1 MKKVF
6 NLAMVLV
13 AIALFSN
20 GLAYAGGKGKKVEI
34 SRDVVVNGVEVK
46 KGKYQV
52 TFDEERNEMGIWQGD
67 KLIAKSNARK
77 GLRKDKAFSTQI
89 LTSKD
94 NKNNILRGI
103 IMEGQQETILLNN
116 NSETANAAPQ
126 Q

>member
-6 NLAMVLV
+6 NLAMMLV
-13 AIALFSN
+13 VITLFSN

-34 SRDVVVNGVEVK
+34 SQDVVVNGVEVK
-46 KGKYQV
+46 KGKYQI
-52 TFDEERNEMGIWQGD
+52 TFDEEKNEMGIWQGD

-77 GLRKDKAFSTQI
+77 GLRKDKALSTQI
-89 LTSKD
+89 LTSKGS
-94 NKNNILRGI
+94 KNNLLRGI

-116 NSETANAAPQ
+116 NSGTANAAPQ